1 MSTAVKIGDTI
12 RLHYKI
18 STAHGEEIMSTFT
31 GEPVDVKLGHNQ
43 LAPGLEKYLIS
54 AEPQRRYVFSLEPGE
69 AFGHR
74 DPGLVQKI
82 PASEF
87 SKNVLLE
94 QDKLVEFSLPNGDI
108 VTGTLVE
115 KTAEYVVID
124 FNHPL
129 VDCAIQFEFE
139 IMYFGET

>member
-1 MSTAVKIGDTI
+1 MTAAIKVGNAI

-18 STAHGEEIMSTFT
+18 STARGEEIMSTFA
-31 GEPVDVKLGHNQ
+31 GEPVDLTIGHNQ
-43 LAPGLEKYLIS
+43 LAPGLEKYLIG

-69 AFGHR
+69 AFGSR
-74 DPGLVQKI
+74 DSNLVQKI

-87 SKNVLLE
+87 SQNVLLE
-94 QDKLVEFSLPNGDI
+94 QDKLVEFSLPNADI

-115 KTAEYVVID
+115 QTAEYVVID

-139 IMYFGET
+139 IV

>member
-1 MSTAVKIGDTI
+1 MTRTIKAGDAI

-18 STAHGEEIMSTFT
+18 STAPGEEIMSTFT
-31 GEPVDVKLGHNQ
+31 GEPVDLKIGHNQ
-43 LAPGLEKYLIS
+43 LAPGLEKYLIG
-54 AEPQRRYVFSLEPGE
+54 AEPKRRYVFFLEPGE

-74 DPGLVQKI
+74 DPDLVQKI

-108 VTGTLVE
+108 VTGALVD
-115 KTAEYVVID
+115 KTAEYVVLD

-139 IMYFGET
+139 IV